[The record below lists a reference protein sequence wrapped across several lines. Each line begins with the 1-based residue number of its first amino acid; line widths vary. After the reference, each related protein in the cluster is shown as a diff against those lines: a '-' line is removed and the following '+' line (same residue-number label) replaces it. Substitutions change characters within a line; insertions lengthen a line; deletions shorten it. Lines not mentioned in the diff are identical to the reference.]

1 MLLVRIKYNFNFKV
15 DALYED
21 LAFDHDDELIDELR
35 DLGYDF
41 DDESLSDADFRDLNF
56 DGDGFDEPDVILDVP
71 YVPTDEKI
79 VHAMLDLADVTSQ
92 DVLYD
97 LGCGDG
103 RIVVAAAL
111 ERNTHGVGI
120 DIDPMRITEA
130 IEYAGH
136 TGVEYMVNFYEGD
149 LLEVDFSAASVV
161 TLYLLDLVNVQLRPR
176 LLDELRPGTRIVSHA
191 FDMGDWKPD
200 QRQNCGSINIYKWI
214 VPAKVAG
221 TWEWQTTTG
230 ETFRVELKQKYQQLS
245 GKAWIDGEEAQLK
258 NALIRGDLLELVVS
272 KKANTRSVG
281 FIMRAQGKELVAAE
295 GHLQATPAIK
305 ITLSE

>member
-1 MLLVRIKYNFNFKV
+1 MP
-15 DALYED
+15 ALYKD

-35 DLGYDF
+35 DLDYEQGGDSLF
-41 DDESLSDADFRDLNF
+41 DSDYRDLNF
-56 DGDGFDEPDVILDVP
+56 DDYSMDEPDIILDVP

-79 VHAMLDLADVTSQ
+79 VHAMLDLAEVTSQ
-92 DVLYD
+92 DTLYD

-111 ERNTHGVGI
+111 ERNTRGVGI
-120 DIDPMRITEA
+120 DMDPMRITEA

-136 TGVEYMVNFYEGD
+136 TGVEYLVNFFEGD
-149 LLEVDFSAASVV
+149 LLEADFSQATVV

-200 QRQNCGSINIYKWI
+200 QRQSCGSINIYKWI

-221 TWEWQTTTG
+221 TWQWQTSSG
-230 ETFRVELKQKYQQLS
+230 ETYRVELKQKYQQLS

-258 NALIRGDLLELVVS
+258 NALIKGDLLELVIS
-272 KKANTRSVG
+272 KKANTRPVG
-281 FIMRAQGKELVAAE
+281 FIMRSQGRELVAAE
-295 GHLQATPAIK
+295 GKLQTTPAIK
-305 ITLSE
+305 IQQNK

>member
-1 MLLVRIKYNFNFKV
+1 VP
-15 DALYED
+15 ALYKD

-35 DLGYDF
+35 DLDYEQGDDSLF
-41 DDESLSDADFRDLNF
+41 DSDYRDLNF
-56 DGDGFDEPDVILDVP
+56 DDYSMDEPDIILDVP

-79 VHAMLDLADVTSQ
+79 VHAMLDLAEVTSQ
-92 DVLYD
+92 DTLYD

-111 ERNTHGVGI
+111 ERNTRGVGI
-120 DIDPMRITEA
+120 DMDPMRITEA

-136 TGVEYMVNFYEGD
+136 TGVEYLVNFFEGD
-149 LLEVDFSAASVV
+149 LLEADFSQATVV

-200 QRQNCGSINIYKWI
+200 QRQSCGSINIYKWI

-221 TWEWQTTTG
+221 TWQWQTSSG
-230 ETFRVELKQKYQQLS
+230 ETYRVELKQKYQQLS

-258 NALIRGDLLELVVS
+258 NALIKGDLLELVIS
-272 KKANTRSVG
+272 KKANTRPVG
-281 FIMRAQGKELVAAE
+281 FIMRSQGRELVAAE
-295 GHLQATPAIK
+295 GKLQATPAIK
-305 ITLSE
+305 IQPSK

>member
-1 MLLVRIKYNFNFKV
+1 MN
-15 DALYED
+15 ALYED
-21 LAFDHDDELIDELR
+21 LAFDHEDELIDELR

-41 DDESLSDADFRDLNF
+41 DDDSLSDSDFRDLNF
-56 DGDGFDEPDVILDVP
+56 EGDRFDEPDVILDVP

-79 VHAMLDLADVTSQ
+79 VHAMLDLAEVSSQ

-136 TGVEYMVNFYEGD
+136 TGVEHMVHFYEGD
-149 LLEVDFSAASVV
+149 LLEVDFSQATVV

-200 QRQNCGSINIYKWI
+200 RRENCGSINIYKWI

-230 ETFRVELKQKYQQLS
+230 ETYRVELKQKYQQLT
-245 GKAWIDGEEAQLK
+245 GKAWIDGKQAQLK

-272 KKANTRSVG
+272 KKVNTRAIG
-281 FIMRAQGKELVAAE
+281 FIMRAQGKQLIAVE
-295 GHLQATPAIK
+295 GDLQATPAVK
-305 ITLSE
+305 IYPNP

>member
-1 MLLVRIKYNFNFKV
+1 MYK
-15 DALYED
+15 D

-35 DLGYDF
+35 DLDYEQGDDSLF
-41 DDESLSDADFRDLNF
+41 DSDYRDLNF
-56 DGDGFDEPDVILDVP
+56 DDYSMDEPDIILDVP

-79 VHAMLDLADVTSQ
+79 VHAMLDLAEVTSQ
-92 DVLYD
+92 DTLYD

-111 ERNTHGVGI
+111 ERNTRGVGI
-120 DIDPMRITEA
+120 DMDPMRITEA

-136 TGVEYMVNFYEGD
+136 TGVEYLVNFFEGD
-149 LLEVDFSAASVV
+149 LLEADFSQATVV

-200 QRQNCGSINIYKWI
+200 QRQSCGSINIYKWI

-221 TWEWQTTTG
+221 TWQWQTSSG
-230 ETFRVELKQKYQQLS
+230 ETYRVELKQKYQQLS

-258 NALIRGDLLELVVS
+258 NALIKGDLLELVIS
-272 KKANTRSVG
+272 KKANTRPVG
-281 FIMRAQGKELVAAE
+281 FIMRSQGRELVAAE
-295 GHLQATPAIK
+295 GKLQTTPAIK
-305 ITLSE
+305 IQPSK

>member
-1 MLLVRIKYNFNFKV
+1 M
-15 DALYED
+15 YED
-21 LAFDHDDELIDELR
+21 LAFEHEDELIDELR

-41 DDESLSDADFRDLNF
+41 DDDSLSDSDFKDLNF
-56 DGDGFDEPDVILDVP
+56 DGDRFDEPDVILDVP

-79 VHAMLDLADVTSQ
+79 VHAMLDLAEVTSQ

-136 TGVEYMVNFYEGD
+136 TGVEYMVRFYEGD
-149 LLEVDFSAASVV
+149 LLEVDFSAATVV

-176 LLDELRPGTRIVSHA
+176 LLDELRPGTRIISHA

-200 QRQNCGSINIYKWI
+200 QRQNCGSISIYKWV

-221 TWEWQTTTG
+221 TWEWQITTG
-230 ETFRVELKQKYQQLS
+230 ETYRVELKQKYQQLT

-258 NALIRGDLLELVVS
+258 NALIHGDLLELVVS
-272 KKANTRSVG
+272 KKINTRAAG
-281 FIMRAQGKELVAAE
+281 FIMRHQGKELIAVE
-295 GHLQATPAIK
+295 GDLQATPAVRIYPNP
-305 ITLSE
+305 

>member
-1 MLLVRIKYNFNFKV
+1 VN
-15 DALYED
+15 ALYED
-21 LAFDHDDELIDELR
+21 LAFEHEDELIDELR

-41 DDESLSDADFRDLNF
+41 DDDSLSDSDFRDLNF
-56 DGDGFDEPDVILDVP
+56 DGDRFDEPDVILDVP

-79 VHAMLDLADVTSQ
+79 VHAMLDLAEVTSQ

-136 TGVEYMVNFYEGD
+136 TGVEYMVRFYEGD
-149 LLEVDFSAASVV
+149 LLEVDFSAATVV

-176 LLDELRPGTRIVSHA
+176 LLDELRPGTRIISHA

-200 QRQNCGSINIYKWI
+200 QRQNCGSINIYKWV

-221 TWEWQTTTG
+221 TWEWQITTG
-230 ETFRVELKQKYQQLS
+230 ETYRVELKQKYQQLT

-258 NALIRGDLLELVVS
+258 NALIHGDLLELVVS
-272 KKANTRSVG
+272 KKINTRAAG
-281 FIMRAQGKELVAAE
+281 FIMRHQGKELIAVE
-295 GHLQATPAIK
+295 GDLQATPAVRIYPNP
-305 ITLSE
+305 

>member
-1 MLLVRIKYNFNFKV
+1 
-15 DALYED
+15 LYKD

-35 DLGYDF
+35 DLDYEQGDDSLF
-41 DDESLSDADFRDLNF
+41 DSDYRDLNF
-56 DGDGFDEPDVILDVP
+56 DDYSMDEPDIILDVP

-79 VHAMLDLADVTSQ
+79 VHAMLDLAEVTSQ
-92 DVLYD
+92 DTLYD

-111 ERNTHGVGI
+111 ERNTRGVGI
-120 DIDPMRITEA
+120 DMDPMRITEA

-136 TGVEYMVNFYEGD
+136 TGVEYLVNFFEGD
-149 LLEVDFSAASVV
+149 LLEADFSQATVV

-200 QRQNCGSINIYKWI
+200 QRQSCGSINIYKWI

-221 TWEWQTTTG
+221 TWQWQTSSG
-230 ETFRVELKQKYQQLS
+230 ETYRVELKQKYQQLS

-258 NALIRGDLLELVVS
+258 NALIKGDLLELVIS
-272 KKANTRSVG
+272 KKANTRPVG
-281 FIMRAQGKELVAAE
+281 FIMRSQGRELVAAE
-295 GHLQATPAIK
+295 GKLQTTPAIK
-305 ITLSE
+305 IQQNK

>member
-1 MLLVRIKYNFNFKV
+1 MP
-15 DALYED
+15 ALYKD

-35 DLGYDF
+35 DLDYEQGDDSLF
-41 DDESLSDADFRDLNF
+41 DSDYRDLNF
-56 DGDGFDEPDVILDVP
+56 DDYSMDEPDIILDVP

-79 VHAMLDLADVTSQ
+79 VHAMLDLAEVTSQ
-92 DVLYD
+92 DTLYD

-111 ERNTHGVGI
+111 ERNTRGVGI
-120 DIDPMRITEA
+120 DMDPMRITEA

-136 TGVEYMVNFYEGD
+136 TGVEYLVNFFEGD
-149 LLEVDFSAASVV
+149 LLEADFSQATVV

-200 QRQNCGSINIYKWI
+200 QRQSCGSINIYKWI

-221 TWEWQTTTG
+221 TWQWQTSSG
-230 ETFRVELKQKYQQLS
+230 ETYRVELKQKYQQLS

-258 NALIRGDLLELVVS
+258 NALIKGDLLELVIS
-272 KKANTRSVG
+272 KKANTRPVG
-281 FIMRAQGKELVAAE
+281 FIMRSQGRELVAAE
-295 GHLQATPAIK
+295 GKLQATPAIK
-305 ITLSE
+305 IQPSK

>member
-1 MLLVRIKYNFNFKV
+1 MYK
-15 DALYED
+15 D

-35 DLGYDF
+35 DLDYEQGDDSLF
-41 DDESLSDADFRDLNF
+41 DSDYRDLNF
-56 DGDGFDEPDVILDVP
+56 DDYSMDEPDIILDVP

-79 VHAMLDLADVTSQ
+79 VHAMLDLAEVTSQ
-92 DVLYD
+92 DTLYD

-111 ERNTHGVGI
+111 ERNTRGVGI
-120 DIDPMRITEA
+120 DMDPMRITEA

-136 TGVEYMVNFYEGD
+136 TGVEYLVNFFEGD
-149 LLEVDFSAASVV
+149 LLEADFSQATVV

-200 QRQNCGSINIYKWI
+200 QRQSCGSINIYKWI

-221 TWEWQTTTG
+221 TWQWQTSSG
-230 ETFRVELKQKYQQLS
+230 ETYRVELKQKYQQLS

-258 NALIRGDLLELVVS
+258 NALIKGDLLELVIS
-272 KKANTRSVG
+272 KKANTRPVG
-281 FIMRAQGKELVAAE
+281 FIMRSQGRELVAAE
-295 GHLQATPAIK
+295 GKLQTTPAIEIQPSK
-305 ITLSE
+305 